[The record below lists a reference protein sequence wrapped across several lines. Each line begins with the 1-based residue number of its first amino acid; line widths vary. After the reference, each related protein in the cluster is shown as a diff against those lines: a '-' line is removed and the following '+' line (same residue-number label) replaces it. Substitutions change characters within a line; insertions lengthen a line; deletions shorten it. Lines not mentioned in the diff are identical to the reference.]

1 MKSSVIAP
9 AIEEGIQNIGT
20 GKRCVDCTPELVD
33 AIIEEFQEEIAPR
46 SIQGAF
52 LGALFFK
59 HPTSE
64 EIRLESI
71 GVSNCLRSSSVFIN
85 YFLNDTPVEIQGF
98 GKGLLDKMDLS
109 RNEARILG
117 EFLMSTNNDF
127 VRGFFASVLR
137 IKYETA
143 EEYVGLI
150 EAIEKI
156 DGLPESR
163 KVKDERVIQ
172 LAEPFDGTNRSFLL
186 TPIIIEE
193 LNKAGFKTLCMCGE
207 SAGPKFGTN
216 LLGLAKALDR
226 TFYMGIVKD
235 MPISNTGLF
244 VNQND
249 LFPAL
254 TKYQRIR
261 REIKKRPFLATIEK
275 MINPFGT
282 KIGLFSSFHGRYS
295 EMILDVAIEQ
305 GYSIA
310 VGVFKGLEG
319 GLTPSFAR
327 GVHITIAYRDEY
339 GDVAKEKRVFTPEEF
354 GYESVK
360 VENLDN
366 PNAEENAAFLT
377 TFWEASGTMNKIDR
391 DHIEYTQK
399 VYCAV
404 AKWIEG
410 VM

>member
-1 MKSSVIAP
+1 MESSVIAP

-20 GKRCVDCTPELVD
+20 GKRCTDCTPELVD
-33 AIIEEFQEEIAPR
+33 SIINEIQEGLVPK

-59 HPTSE
+59 HPSSE
-64 EIRLESI
+64 EIRLESV
-71 GVSNCLRSSSVFIN
+71 GVTNCLRSSSVFIN

-98 GKGLLDKMDLS
+98 GKSLLDKMDLS
-109 RNEARILG
+109 RNETRILG
-117 EFLMSTNNDF
+117 EYLMTTKNDF
-127 VRGFFASVLR
+127 IRGFFASVLR
-137 IKYETA
+137 IKYETT

-150 EAIEKI
+150 EAVEKV

-163 KVKDERVIQ
+163 KVTDDNVIQ

-193 LNKAGFKTLCMCGE
+193 LNKAGFKALCMCGE
-207 SAGPKFGTN
+207 SAGPKFGNN
-216 LLGLAKALDR
+216 LLGLGKALDR
-226 TFYMGIVKD
+226 SFYMGIVKD
-235 MPISNTGLF
+235 MPIPETGLY

-305 GYSIA
+305 GYSVA

-327 GVHITIAYRDEY
+327 GVHITIAYRDAY

-360 VENLDN
+360 VENLEN
-366 PNAEENAAFLT
+366 PQADENAAFLT
-377 TFWEASGTMNKIDR
+377 TYWNNPETMSSIDR
-391 DHIEYTQK
+391 NHIEYTQK
-399 VYCAV
+399 VYGAV
-404 AKWIEG
+404 AEWIKG
-410 VM
+410 TL